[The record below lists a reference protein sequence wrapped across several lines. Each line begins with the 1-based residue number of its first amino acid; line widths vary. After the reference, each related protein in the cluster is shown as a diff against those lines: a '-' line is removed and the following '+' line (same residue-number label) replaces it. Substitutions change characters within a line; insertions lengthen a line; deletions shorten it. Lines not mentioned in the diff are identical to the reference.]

1 MTVSELSMMWNW
13 DKMRNDKIKLETKDE
28 VDHVDDDDE
37 KKKPK
42 LLRLLTNDPRSGII
56 TLYLS

>member
-1 MTVSELSMMWNW
+1 
-13 DKMRNDKIKLETKDE
+13 MRNDKIKLETKDE

-37 KKKPK
+37 KKKKPK

-56 TLYLS
+56 TLYLSNNRT